1 MRLIDADTLM
11 MHLADIKLAYN
22 PDERES
28 WYLRDRALS
37 VCVGIDK
44 AMDAVKEALT
54 VYIYE
59 EDQNGNQTRI

>member
-1 MRLIDADTLM
+1 MRLIDADRLM
-11 MHLADIKLAYN
+11 MHLADIKLAYS

-28 WYLRDRALS
+28 WYLRERALA
-37 VCVGIDK
+37 VCVGLEQ
-44 AMDAVKEALT
+44 AMDAVKEAPT